1 MVDILHCCSPI
12 RLQYHFRNGTSGA
25 VKTPP
30 GDIPERIAHQ
40 HGLQKAQS
48 SAMGDDQYLFLI
60 ISTKG
65 PLLGLFFHLFR
76 LLPALGVLNYF
87 VIVNLL
93 VTIIVKH
100 GNRFWLV

>member
-1 MVDILHCCSPI
+1 
-12 RLQYHFRNGTSGA
+12 
-25 VKTPP
+25 
-30 GDIPERIAHQ
+30 
-40 HGLQKAQS
+40 
-48 SAMGDDQYLFLI
+48 MGDNQYLFLI

-76 LLPALGVLNYF
+76 LLPALGVLDALNNF

-100 GNRFWLV
+100 RNRFWLV